1 MELNFIKAQIRDLEQ
16 KLERVN
22 ETSETRL
29 NILNDKVDAKTAELL
44 AIIQIV
50 NETIIPGPQGPKGP
64 PGEKGLKGDKGEPGQ
79 TGLQGPQGEE
89 GKIGPKGDKGA
100 PGLLGPKGDK
110 GDSVTLEGCTHEVK
124 SSALRFENGPKQVKL
139 QGPSQ
144 GYVLVGVTCAA
155 DIGGIAHLFYQN
167 ADKSYSCHCTFPS
180 TCRKSNSGRDSR
192 REKRSVPHKNDK
204 DRTKGKP
211 QHGPKECY
219 LHYWECP
226 SL

>member
-1 MELNFIKAQIRDLEQ
+1 MI
-16 KLERVN
+16 
-22 ETSETRL
+22 
-29 NILNDKVDAKTAELL
+29 
-44 AIIQIV
+44 
-50 NETIIPGPQGPKGP
+50 
-64 PGEKGLKGDKGEPGQ
+64 GLSKFTYHLP
-79 TGLQGPQGEE
+79 L
-89 GKIGPKGDKGA
+89 ISIFFF
-100 PGLLGPKGDK
+100 
-110 GDSVTLEGCTHEVK
+110 SVFK
-124 SSALRFENGPKQVKL
+124 
-139 QGPSQ
+139 

-204 DRTKGKP
+204 DRRKGKP